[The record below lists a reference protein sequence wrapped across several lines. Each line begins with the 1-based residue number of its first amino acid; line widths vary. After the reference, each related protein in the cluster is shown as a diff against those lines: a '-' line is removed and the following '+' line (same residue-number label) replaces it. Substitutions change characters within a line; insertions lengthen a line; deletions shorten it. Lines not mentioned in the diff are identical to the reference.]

1 MWLDT
6 VQWTVD
12 SWKWIDTIIVNIIV
26 GPDLLSLHI
35 KQLAKKLTRVRG
47 GSWEANSSRQ
57 VAAEQEKKS
66 VKLEKPIDHD
76 VEYTMD
82 KENKPNI

>member
-26 GPDLLSLHI
+26 GPDLLSLSNLQ
-35 KQLAKKLTRVRG
+35 KRLTRVRG
-47 GSWEANSSRQ
+47 GSWEANSSRH
-57 VAAEQEKKS
+57 VAAEEEKKS